1 MADGAVNQA
10 LIYRVAINAKHH
22 FIRVSSLEVNGNW
35 FQNKNISG
43 SFESRMGFGIWLRLS
58 FVVGCLLL

>member
-35 FQNKNISG
+35 FQNKNI
-43 SFESRMGFGIWLRLS
+43 FIL
-58 FVVGCLLL
+58 